1 MQVLNFDIKNVSGVD
16 DRYTGRN
23 TGSIITTGGVN
34 AMLDQVTMIDA
45 PKVENYEA
53 YAKRLSELIISNYIR
68 FSAMERKYF
77 VRDAQNPGKWRTVAV
92 NFPKIDND
100 TLFEYE
106 LSISSELPKN
116 KSVIQSMADKLMQM
130 QMQYN
135 GAGIDAD
142 LITPEEW
149 LMYQDLPMKEYMLD
163 RMGMQRAQNWT
174 EITSQIV
181 NQYGG
186 LIEQGANPEDAIL
199 ATADTMAS
207 QAQSNKGGVQDV
219 MQNLMQGG
227 MLQG

>member
-1 MQVLNFDIKNVSGVD
+1 
-16 DRYTGRN
+16 
-23 TGSIITTGGVN
+23 
-34 AMLDQVTMIDA
+34 
-45 PKVENYEA
+45 
-53 YAKRLSELIISNYIR
+53 
-68 FSAMERKYF
+68 
-77 VRDAQNPGKWRTVAV
+77 
-92 NFPKIDND
+92 
-100 TLFEYE
+100 
-106 LSISSELPKN
+106 
-116 KSVIQSMADKLMQM
+116 
-130 QMQYN
+130 
-135 GAGIDAD
+135 
-142 LITPEEW
+142 
-149 LMYQDLPMKEYMLD
+149 MYQDLPMKEYMLD